1 MNAIIETHQLTIRY
15 GDRAIASEINVD
27 VPAGSFYAILGEN
40 GAGKTTFIKTILGQ
54 HHNYVGN
61 LNVTTKS
68 IGFVP
73 QFRDISRDY
82 PLSVAEF
89 VGLAFNSGWHLFNN
103 RSEKVAIHKALQKMD
118 LVNIADQRLGLISG
132 GQRQRAFVA
141 QALVKQPEL
150 LILDESTASL
160 DHEHKR
166 QLLTAIV
173 RLQKETGLTVLFIT
187 HELTLVSDFAD
198 GFLLFDAGNVTQGNA
213 QALKKLTVD
222 MTVTHPEN
230 EVHYV

>member
-1 MNAIIETHQLTIRY
+1 VEAL
-15 GDRAIASEINVD
+15 
-27 VPAGSFYAILGEN
+27 F
-40 GAGKTTFIKTILGQ
+40 
-54 HHNYVGN
+54 
-61 LNVTTKS
+61 LN
-68 IGFVP
+68 
-73 QFRDISRDY
+73 
-82 PLSVAEF
+82 
-89 VGLAFNSGWHLFNN
+89 
-103 RSEKVAIHKALQKMD
+103 
-118 LVNIADQRLGLISG
+118 DQ
-132 GQRQRAFVA
+132 
-141 QALVKQPEL
+141 LVKQPEL

-213 QALKKLTVD
+213 QALKKITVD
-222 MTVTHPEN
+222 MTLTHPEN